1 MNVKRMILVVALA
14 AGATAAF
21 AQKQGTE
28 DKHDEGITFRP
39 HWFMQVQG
47 GIGHTLGENDFGS
60 MVSPAVALN
69 AGYRF
74 TPVWGLRFG
83 LDGWQGKGSWVAPRQ
98 DYKFNFVQ
106 LNAEATVDLGN
117 LAAGFNHK
125 RFWNPYLFAGVGA
138 NLAFNNDEAAALD
151 AAGHDLQYLWED
163 SKLFAVGRMGVGM
176 DFRICN
182 AVAFNL
188 EGNANVLSD
197 HFNSKK
203 AGNADWQFNL
213 LAGVTIRFGKGYDK
227 KAAPA
232 TPVATPPAPK
242 PQPQPQPQPHP
253 EEKPVPV
260 QAEVKKAEPMRENVF
275 FTLNSSTIRE
285 KEQAKIEA
293 LAAFLRENTDA
304 KVTVT
309 GYADKE
315 TGNPRYNAELSKRRA
330 EAVAQA
336 LTAAGIAQ
344 ERISVDYKGD
354 NEQPFGSPA
363 ENRVAICITE

>member
-1 MNVKRMILVVALA
+1 MILVVALA

-28 DKHDEGITFRP
+28 DKHDETITFRP

-47 GIGHTLGENDFGS
+47 GIGYTLGENDFGS

-83 LDGWQGKGSWVAPRQ
+83 LDGWQGKGSWVSPRQ

-176 DFRICN
+176 DFRICD

-213 LAGVTIRFGKGYDK
+213 LAGVTIRFGKGYTK
-227 KAAPA
+227 KAEPK
-232 TPVATPPAPK
+232 PVVVPPPAPK
-242 PQPQPQPQPHP
+242 PQPQP
-253 EEKPVPV
+253 EEKPEQKPVEKVVPV
-260 QAEVKKAEPMRENVF
+260 EVKKAEPMRENVF

-336 LTAAGIAQ
+336 LTAAGIAK

-354 NEQPFGSPA
+354 NVQPFGSPA
-363 ENRVAICITE
+363 ENRIAICITE

>member
-1 MNVKRMILVVALA
+1 MKKLFLMGLLLV

-21 AQKQGTE
+21 AQKEGTT
-28 DKHDEGITFRP
+28 DKHDETVTFRP
-39 HWFMQVQG
+39 HWFMRVQG
-47 GIGHTLGENDFGS
+47 GVGSTLGENDFGKLT
-60 MVSPAVALN
+60 SPAVALQ
-69 AGYRF
+69 AGRRF

-83 LDGWQGKGSWVAPRQ
+83 LSGLQGKGSWVAPRT
-98 DYKFNFVQ
+98 DYDFNYVQ
-106 LNAEATVDLGN
+106 LGADAVVDLGN
-117 LAAGFNHK
+117 WIGGFNHR
-125 RFWNPYLFAGVGA
+125 RFWNPYLFAGVGGKVG
-138 NLAFNNDEAAALD
+138 FNNDEAVALAD
-151 AAGHDLQYLWED
+151 AGNNLPYLWRD
-163 SKLFAVGRMGVGM
+163 SRFFGVGRLGLGM
-176 DFRICN
+176 DFRICE

-242 PQPQPQPQPHP
+242 PQPQPQPQPKP

-260 QAEVKKAEPMRENVF
+260 QAEVKKAEPMRQDVSF
-275 FTLNSSTIRE
+275 ALNSAVIRE
-285 KEQAKIEA
+285 GEKAKIEA
-293 LAAFLRENTDA
+293 LAAYLKENMEA

-315 TGNPRYNAELSKRRA
+315 TGNPRYNLSLSQKRA
-330 EAVAQA
+330 EAVAA
-336 LTAAGIAQ
+336 VLKAAGIDGA
-344 ERISVDYKGD
+344 RITVDAKGD
-354 NEQPFGSPA
+354 TVQPFGTPA
-363 ENRVAICITE
+363 QNRVAICITE

>member
-1 MNVKRMILVVALA
+1 MILAVALV

-21 AQKQGTE
+21 AQKEGTT
-28 DKHDEGITFRP
+28 DKHDEAITFRP

-47 GIGHTLGENDFGS
+47 GIGYTLGENDFGKLT
-60 MVSPAVALN
+60 SPAVALQ
-69 AGYRF
+69 AGRRF

-83 LDGWQGKGSWVAPRQ
+83 LSGLQGKGSWVAPRT
-98 DYKFNFVQ
+98 DYDFNYVQ
-106 LNAEATVDLGN
+106 LGADAVVDLGN
-117 LAAGFNHK
+117 WIGGFNHR
-125 RFWNPYLFAGVGA
+125 RFWNPYLFAGVGGKVG
-138 NLAFNNDEAAALD
+138 FNNDEAVALAD
-151 AAGHDLQYLWED
+151 AGNNLPYLWRD
-163 SKLFAVGRMGVGM
+163 SRFFGVGRLGLGM
-176 DFRICN
+176 DFRICE

-242 PQPQPQPQPHP
+242 PQPQPQPQPQP

-260 QAEVKKAEPMRENVF
+260 QAEVKKAEPMRQDVSF
-275 FTLNSSTIRE
+275 ALNSAVIRE
-285 KEQAKIEA
+285 GEKAKIEA
-293 LAAFLRENTDA
+293 LAAYLKENMEA

-315 TGNPRYNAELSKRRA
+315 TGNPRYNLSLSQKRA
-330 EAVAQA
+330 EAVAA
-336 LTAAGIAQ
+336 VLKAAGIDGA
-344 ERISVDYKGD
+344 RITVDAKGD
-354 NEQPFGSPA
+354 TVQPFGTPA
-363 ENRVAICITE
+363 QNRVAICITE

>member
-28 DKHDEGITFRP
+28 DKHDETITFRP

-47 GIGHTLGENDFGS
+47 GIGYTLGENDFGS

-83 LDGWQGKGSWVAPRQ
+83 LDGWQGKGSWVSPRQ

-125 RFWNPYLFAGVGA
+125 RFWNPYLFA
-138 NLAFNNDEAAALD
+138 
-151 AAGHDLQYLWED
+151 
-163 SKLFAVGRMGVGM
+163 VGRMGVGM
-176 DFRICN
+176 DFRICD

-242 PQPQPQPQPHP
+242 PQPQPQPQPKP

-354 NEQPFGSPA
+354 NVQPFGSPA